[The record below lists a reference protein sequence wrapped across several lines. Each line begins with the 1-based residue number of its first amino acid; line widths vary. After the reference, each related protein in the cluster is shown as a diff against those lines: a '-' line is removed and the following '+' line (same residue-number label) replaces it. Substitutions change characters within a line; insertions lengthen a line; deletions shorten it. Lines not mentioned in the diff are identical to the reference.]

1 MNNETI
7 KALFDEDFLG
17 CASNR
22 PTNDEY
28 SALSKKSSDTYDSLI
43 SQLDET
49 AQHTLEHY
57 LDLHGE
63 IVRITRMQNFSD
75 GFSIAIRLLVEAICN
90 SNS

>member
-43 SQLDET
+43 S
-49 AQHTLEHY
+49 
-57 LDLHGE
+57 
-63 IVRITRMQNFSD
+63 
-75 GFSIAIRLLVEAICN
+75 
-90 SNS
+90 